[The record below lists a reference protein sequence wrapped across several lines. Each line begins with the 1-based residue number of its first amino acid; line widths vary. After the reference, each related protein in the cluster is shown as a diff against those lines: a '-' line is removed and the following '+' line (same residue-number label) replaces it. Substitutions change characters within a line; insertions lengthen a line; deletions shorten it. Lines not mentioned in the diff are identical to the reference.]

1 MVQVEHDLDFPSA
14 TCLYFV
20 SCLAEISPIVPVN
33 QPFSPY
39 YRYGLG
45 SGRGYA
51 SSSLPFSSS
60 PYGTLYGSS
69 YPITAGYGTV
79 GYSGYEGPGG
89 GYSNYLQPAIS
100 YPPLGITS
108 RPHSPSQNPFTK
120 LPKFSGLVG
129 SPTLSMAGDCQDQSS
144 QCALW
149 ASTGQCATSAEYV
162 RRVCPQSCGTGCLSN
177 TISSYG
183 TLSPGYGL
191 RSGYDVYG
199 TMPKY
204 GLDLG
209 STLFGSAAHGLGPGY
224 GIDSLLNPLYK
235 NDIGGSLN
243 PFLSRYGYN
252 SVINNGFPSVSTNE
266 TPLFCRDSHIEGCAV
281 WASNGLCQTTSAFML
296 RYCRGS
302 CGLCPTIA
310 AEPSDTPIS
319 ARQKHISYIL
329 GHGAGGVIGP
339 GYGSDSTFGPY
350 GLASGYG
357 LDPLYGLN
365 YGLGSGLSSNGL
377 GLMDG
382 LISSY
387 GIGSGLGSALGLYSG
402 RGLIA
407 DDGLGARPIMNPL
420 YGYGSGYNLGLG
432 SGFDMNGL
440 HSGYGLYG
448 NDYYGGLGAYR
459 SGIYPYSLK
468 EKKASTLKSTDRD
481 EKYHEGRA
489 TLTRITGTRRQ

>member
-1 MVQVEHDLDFPSA
+1 MERITLSPSGCFNNCLAIGALRWSA

-60 PYGTLYGSS
+60 PYGTLYGECRLCCPARCSGLGGTVGGSYYGALPPTSAIYSRYGSS

-108 RPHSPSQNPFTK
+108 
-120 LPKFSGLVG
+120 SGLVG

-235 NDIGGSLN
+235 NDIGG
-243 PFLSRYGYN
+243 
-252 SVINNGFPSVSTNE
+252 
-266 TPLFCRDSHIEGCAV
+266 
-281 WASNGLCQTTSAFML
+281 
-296 RYCRGS
+296 
-302 CGLCPTIA
+302 
-310 AEPSDTPIS
+310 
-319 ARQKHISYIL
+319 
-329 GHGAGGVIGP
+329 HGAGGVIGP

-440 HSGYGLYG
+440 HSGAINKFIENGV
-448 NDYYGGLGAYR
+448 NER
-459 SGIYPYSLK
+459 PNSVK
-468 EKKASTLKSTDRD
+468 EEAKEIQGK
-481 EKYHEGRA
+481 
-489 TLTRITGTRRQ
+489 TRRDGDVRTTKLQEKQFIRDGSRQLWDQRISWQPDLAIHT